1 MTNHKAIYLLE
12 TRAKVESK
20 IIYEDDAEV
29 LPEKHL
35 VLELWNDEIE
45 AFNKALMYLK
55 TIEGKKKMKRRKKL

>member
-29 LPEKHL
+29 IPEKHL

-45 AFNKALMYLK
+45 AYNKALMCLK
-55 TIEGKKKMKRRKKL
+55 AIEANKKAKRSKKL